1 MAPILQYCL
10 PALGVYRNFPRKLVF
25 ATIDF
30 MGLGLLHLFTIQ
42 EAARWKDIIIHV
54 YNNMLTGHL
63 YKTSLELLL
72 IELGMGSN
80 WSGLDHSI
88 INLLTTPSLIQA
100 SVLFMNRHNIQLNHD
115 IKLQPQ
121 REHDQLIMPSLV
133 DLQLSTD
140 DLKACN
146 HC

>member
-1 MAPILQYCL
+1 MLSWLQYCNT
-10 PALGVYRNFPRKLVF
+10 VYQHWEFPRKLVF
-25 ATIDF
+25 ATMDF

-80 WSGLDHSI
+80 WSGLDHCI

-115 IKLQPQ
+115 IKLQPRQ
-121 REHDQLIMPSLV
+121 EHDQLIMPSLV